1 MKLVELKDFTFK
13 KMIYDKAKEEA
24 KRGVKILADQ
34 IKKVMARYR
43 KRGKN
48 NKVDD

>member
-13 KMIYDKAKEEA
+13 KMVYDKAKEEA
-24 KRGVKILADQ
+24 KWGVKILIDQ
-34 IKKVMARYR
+34 IKKATAKHR

-48 NKVDD
+48 SKVGD